1 MLSFLLVLNSATEIL
16 LTLLIKPS
24 STTAL
29 LIFLNSSYS
38 ASISFTNL
46 TNCFPR
52 QPFRILQAVGTIGA
66 VKAAALEQQRGEP
79 SEPFRGIHH

>member
-1 MLSFLLVLNSATEIL
+1 MLSFLLVLNSASNIV
-16 LTLLIKPS
+16 LTLLIRPS

-38 ASISFTNL
+38 ASISLTNL

-52 QPFRILQAVGTIGA
+52 QPLRILQAVGTIRR
-66 VKAAALEQQRGEP
+66 VETAALEQDRSEP